1 MATWNGSVTPAG
13 SGRNGGRFSWPSSW
27 RLNWRFNWRG
37 LAWGAALVLAPL
49 LVVVLIMPLGDAGA
63 AAKVSPCG
71 KAVGP
76 FTVHGTKVLAKNGSV
91 FISYGMT
98 VSGLQEGNWTGL
110 VTEDLIKIAATAN
123 DWCANTI
130 RIQVNQDL
138 LVGPTATSWD
148 PEYMA
153 AIESEV
159 ALAESYHLVVV
170 LNDETNFAPLAIR
183 HYQAGPT
190 PGTEVFWKDM
200 TRFYGN
206 DPQVIFD
213 LYNEPR
219 TSVPYMPDSTLWR
232 LWLNGG
238 TFKHVHY
245 AFGMAALAAYVRYTA
260 GSHNLFWI
268 EGPRY
273 SLSFEGMIRYHALI
287 HVSGVVYAIHH
298 AQGQHNVAA
307 WNAAFGYLVDRRHRA
322 RGERGVHQLRAAP
335 EPGDRPDPRL
345 LLAQCPHDGPALP
358 ELPDLARHRHER
370 VPAGPGLADQ
380 FREAPG
386 QSHHDERE
394 DLELSAGPR
403 NAARPERRSADHVV
417 LRAAERLTLAGSSG
431 QARPDQAGL
440 VGDHDQLGP
449 VSRAELGH
457 HPATCTRA
465 LATSR

>member
-49 LVVVLIMPLGDAGA
+49 LVFVLIMPLGDAGA

-170 LNDETNFAPLAIR
+170 LNDETNFAALAIR

-307 WNAAFGYLVDRRHRA
+307 WNAAFGYLVTDGIAPVVNGEFTNYEPHPNPAIDLIPGYCWPNAPTTVPLYLNYLTSLGIGMSAYQLVPGWLISSEKHLDSPTTMNAKTWSCQPDR
-322 RGERGVHQLRAAP
+322 ETQ
-335 EPGDRPDPRL
+335 
-345 LLAQCPHDGPALP
+345 
-358 ELPDLARHRHER
+358 
-370 VPAGPGLADQ
+370 
-380 FREAPG
+380 PG
-386 QSHHDERE
+386 QS
-394 DLELSAGPR
+394 AG
-403 NAARPERRSADHVV
+403 
-417 LRAAERLTLAGSSG
+417 
-431 QARPDQAGL
+431 
-440 VGDHDQLGP
+440 
-449 VSRAELGH
+449 
-457 HPATCTRA
+457 A
-465 LATSR
+465 LIMSYFEQQNG

>member
-1 MATWNGSVTPAG
+1 MATWNGSMTPPG
-13 SGRNGGRFSWPSSW
+13 SGRGGGWRPSW
-27 RLNWRFNWRG
+27 RLNWHA
-37 LAWGAALVLAPL
+37 LAWGVALVLAPL
-49 LVVVLIMPLGDAGA
+49 LVVVLLLPLGDAGSTA
-63 AAKVSPCG
+63 RASACG

-76 FTVHGTKVLAKNGSV
+76 FTVHGTKVLAKDGSV

-138 LVGPTATSWD
+138 LIGPKATSWD

-159 ALAESYHLVVV
+159 SLAESYHLVVV

-245 AFGMAALAAYVRYTA
+245 AFGMAALAAYVRNTA

-307 WNAAFGYLVDRRHRA
+307 WNAAFGYLVTDGIAPVVNGEFTNYEPHPNPAIDLIPGYCWPNAPATVPQYLNYLTSLGIGMSAYQLVPGWLISSEKHLDSPTTMNAKTWNCQPDR
-322 RGERGVHQLRAAP
+322 ETQ
-335 EPGDRPDPRL
+335 
-345 LLAQCPHDGPALP
+345 
-358 ELPDLARHRHER
+358 
-370 VPAGPGLADQ
+370 
-380 FREAPG
+380 PG
-386 QSHHDERE
+386 QS
-394 DLELSAGPR
+394 AG
-403 NAARPERRSADHVV
+403 
-417 LRAAERLTLAGSSG
+417 
-431 QARPDQAGL
+431 
-440 VGDHDQLGP
+440 
-449 VSRAELGH
+449 
-457 HPATCTRA
+457 A
-465 LATSR
+465 LIMSYFEQQNG

>member
-1 MATWNGSVTPAG
+1 
-13 SGRNGGRFSWPSSW
+13 
-27 RLNWRFNWRG
+27 
-37 LAWGAALVLAPL
+37 
-49 LVVVLIMPLGDAGA
+49 
-63 AAKVSPCG
+63 
-71 KAVGP
+71 
-76 FTVHGTKVLAKNGSV
+76 V

-110 VTEDLIKIAATAN
+110 VTEDLVKIAATAN

-138 LVGPTATSWD
+138 LIGPKGTSFD

-159 ALAESYHLVVV
+159 SLAESYNLVVV
-170 LNDETNFAPLAIR
+170 LNDETNFSPPAIR

-190 PGTEVFWKDM
+190 VGTEVFWKDM
-200 TRFYGN
+200 TRYYGN

-260 GSHNLFWI
+260 GARNLFWI

-287 HVSGVVYAIHH
+287 HVSGIVYSIHH
-298 AQGQHNVAA
+298 AQGQHNVAD
-307 WNAAFGYLVDRRHRA
+307 WHAAFGYLVTDGIAPVVNGEFTNYEPHPNPKIDLIPGYCWPNAPTTVPQYLNYLTKLGIGVSAYQLVPGWLINSDKHLDSPTSMNAATWSCQPDR
-322 RGERGVHQLRAAP
+322 ETQ
-335 EPGDRPDPRL
+335 
-345 LLAQCPHDGPALP
+345 
-358 ELPDLARHRHER
+358 
-370 VPAGPGLADQ
+370 
-380 FREAPG
+380 PG
-386 QSHHDERE
+386 QS
-394 DLELSAGPR
+394 
-403 NAARPERRSADHVV
+403 
-417 LRAAERLTLAGSSG
+417 AGSLILSYF
-431 QARPDQAGL
+431 QQQNSA
-440 VGDHDQLGP
+440 
-449 VSRAELGH
+449 
-457 HPATCTRA
+457 
-465 LATSR
+465 

>member
-1 MATWNGSVTPAG
+1 MDTGGSFSVATWNGSVTPAG
-13 SGRNGGRFSWPSSW
+13 SGRFGGRFSKPSSW
-27 RLNWRFNWRG
+27 RFNRRFNRRG
-37 LAWGAALVLAPL
+37 LARGAALVLAPL

-63 AAKVSPCG
+63 AAKVSSCG

-98 VSGLQEGNWTGL
+98 VSGLQEGNWAGL

-138 LVGPTATSWD
+138 LLGPTATSFD

-159 ALAESYHLVVV
+159 SLAESYHLVVV
-170 LNDETNFAPLAIR
+170 LNDETNFSPPAIR

-190 PGTEVFWKDM
+190 AGTEVFWKDM
-200 TRFYGN
+200 TRDYGN

-213 LYNEPR
+213 LFNEPR

-260 GSHNLFWI
+260 GARNLFWI

-298 AQGQHNVAA
+298 AQGQHDVKD
-307 WNAAFGYLVDRRHRA
+307 WNAAFGYLVTDGIAPVVNGEFTNYEPHPNPKIDLIPGYCWPNAPTAVPLYLNYLHSLGIGMSAYQLVPGWLIDSDKHLDSPTSINPKTWSCQPDR
-322 RGERGVHQLRAAP
+322 ETQ
-335 EPGDRPDPRL
+335 
-345 LLAQCPHDGPALP
+345 
-358 ELPDLARHRHER
+358 
-370 VPAGPGLADQ
+370 
-380 FREAPG
+380 PG
-386 QSHHDERE
+386 QS
-394 DLELSAGPR
+394 
-403 NAARPERRSADHVV
+403 
-417 LRAAERLTLAGSSG
+417 AGSLIMSYFEQENG
-431 QARPDQAGL
+431 
-440 VGDHDQLGP
+440 
-449 VSRAELGH
+449 
-457 HPATCTRA
+457 
-465 LATSR
+465 